1 MARFSYKAVSA
12 SGDVI
17 EGEMDARDRAAA
29 IDQIHALGHV
39 PIRADQVGAGSPR
52 RRFGFEALIGGNIS
66 RHDIAIFTQELATLL
81 TAGLPLE
88 RALEIV
94 ADVSDRESVQR
105 LVKRLLE
112 SVRGGTSLADAM
124 AAQQNVFSRTY
135 LSTVRAGEVGAALD
149 VVLVRLSDFMEKSQQ
164 LRETVKSALIYPII
178 LLITT
183 GFSMAV
189 VLTVIVPEFKPMF
202 EDAGAAL
209 PLSAKLLIKVSDGL
223 QQYGL
228 LIVLGAIV
236 LFILCRRAL
245 QNPRGRNHWDR
256 WLLHAPLIGDLV
268 TKVEVA
274 RFSRTMGTLL
284 GNGVDLLTCISVAQE
299 SIANTTIARAID
311 QLIPSLKEGRGMSA
325 PLIEAAVFPRLAAH
339 LVRVGEES
347 GQLEEMMVKVADIF
361 DQEVQLSINRMMA
374 VLVPALTIVLGV
386 FVAGII
392 LTILSAIMSVYD
404 LPF

>member
-1 MARFSYKAVSA
+1 MARFEYKAVSA

-17 EGEMDARDRAAA
+17 EGVIDAENRAGA
-29 IDQIHALGHV
+29 IEQLRTLGHV
-39 PIRADQVGAGSPR
+39 PIRANEVGAHSSPR
-52 RRFGFEALIGGNIS
+52 GFGFDALRGRQVS
-66 RHDIAIFTQELATLL
+66 RQDVVIFTRELAILL

-94 ADVSDRESVQR
+94 TDISDRQPVQNF
-105 LVKRLLE
+105 VKRLLE

-135 LSTVRAGEVGAALD
+135 LSTVHAGEVGAALD

-189 VLTVIVPEFKPMF
+189 VLTVIVPEFRPLF

-209 PLSAKLLIKVSDGL
+209 PLSAKLLVTLSDGL
-223 QQYGL
+223 RQYGL
-228 LIVLGAIV
+228 LIVLGAVV
-236 LFILCRRAL
+236 LFFLFRRAL
-245 QNPRGRNHWDR
+245 QTPRGRNHWDR
-256 WLLHAPLIGDLV
+256 WLLHTPLIGDLV

-374 VLVPALTIVLGV
+374 VLVPALTIALGL

>member
-1 MARFSYKAVSA
+1 MARFEYKAVSA

-17 EGEMDARDRAAA
+17 EGEMDAQDQAGA
-29 IDQIHALGHV
+29 IEQIHALGHV
-39 PIRADQVGAGSPR
+39 PIRADEVGAGSPR
-52 RRFGFEALIGGNIS
+52 RRSGLEAFIGRKVS
-66 RHDIAIFTQELATLL
+66 RHDVAIFTRELAILL

-94 ADVSDRESVQR
+94 TDVSDRESVQR

-124 AAQQNVFSRTY
+124 ATQQNIFSRTY
-135 LSTVRAGEVGAALD
+135 ISTVHAGEVGAALD
-149 VVLVRLSDFMEKSQQ
+149 VVLVRLADFMEKSQQ
-164 LRETVKSALIYPII
+164 LRETVKSALIYPVI
-178 LLITT
+178 LLVMT
-183 GFSMAV
+183 GLSIV
-189 VLTVIVPEFKPMF
+189 VLLTVVLPEFKPLF

-209 PLSAKLLIKVSDGL
+209 PLSAAVLINFGDAL

-228 LIVLGAIV
+228 LIVLGAII
-236 LFILCRRAL
+236 LFVPFRRSL
-245 QNPRGRNHWDR
+245 RNPRSRIRWDR
-256 WLLHAPLIGDLV
+256 WLLHAPLVGDLV

-284 GNGVDLLTCISVAQE
+284 GNGVELLTAISVAQE
-299 SIANTTIARAID
+299 SIGNTAIARAID

-339 LVRVGEES
+339 LIRVGEES

-361 DQEVQLSINRMMA
+361 DREVQLSVDRMMA
-374 VLVPALTIVLGV
+374 VLVPALTIVLGLL
-386 FVAGII
+386 VAGII

>member
-112 SVRGGTSLADAM
+112 SVRGGTTLADAM

-135 LSTVRAGEVGAALD
+135 ISTVHAGEVGAALD
-149 VVLVRLSDFMEKSQQ
+149 VVLVRLADFMEKSQQ
-164 LRETVKSALIYPII
+164 LRETVKSALIYPVI
-178 LLITT
+178 LLVMT
-183 GFSMAV
+183 GLSIV
-189 VLTVIVPEFKPMF
+189 VLLTVVLPEFTPLF

-209 PLSAKLLIKVSDGL
+209 PLSAAVMITVGDVLR
-223 QQYGL
+223 QYGWL
-228 LIVLGAIV
+228 MVLGAII
-236 LFILCRRAL
+236 LFVPFRRSL
-245 QNPRGRNHWDR
+245 GNPRSRVRWDR

-284 GNGVDLLTCISVAQE
+284 GNGVELLAAIAVARE
-299 SIANTTIARAID
+299 SIGNLAIARAID
-311 QLIPSLKEGRGMSA
+311 KLIPSLKEGRGMSA

-339 LVRVGEES
+339 LIRVGEES

-361 DQEVQLSINRMMA
+361 DREVQMSVDRMMA
-374 VLVPALTIVLGV
+374 VLVPALTVVLGLL
-386 FVAGII
+386 VAGIV
-392 LTILSAIMSVYD
+392 LTIMSAIMSVYD

>member
-1 MARFSYKAVSA
+1 MARFEYKAVSA

-17 EGEMDARDRAAA
+17 EGVIDAHNQAGA
-29 IDQIHALGHV
+29 IEQLRTLGHV
-39 PIRADQVGAGSPR
+39 PIRANEVGGRSSPR
-52 RRFGFEALIGGNIS
+52 RYGFGTLKGRQVS
-66 RHDIAIFTQELATLL
+66 RQDVAIFTRELAILL

-94 ADVSDRESVQR
+94 TDISDREPVQR

-164 LRETVKSALIYPII
+164 LRETIKSALIYPVI

-183 GFSMAV
+183 GVSMAI

-228 LIVLGAIV
+228 FIVLGAIA
-236 LFILCRRAL
+236 LFFLGRRAL
-245 QNPRGRNHWDR
+245 QSPRGRNHWDR
-256 WLLHAPLIGDLV
+256 WLLHLPLIGDLV
-268 TKVEVA
+268 AKVEVA

>member
-1 MARFSYKAVSA
+1 MARFEYKAVSA

-17 EGEMDARDRAAA
+17 EGEMDAQDQAGA
-29 IDQIHALGHV
+29 IEQIHALGHV
-39 PIRADQVGAGSPR
+39 PIRADEVGAGSPR
-52 RRFGFEALIGGNIS
+52 RRSGLEALIGRKVS
-66 RHDIAIFTQELATLL
+66 RHDVAIFTRELAILL

-94 ADVSDRESVQR
+94 TDVSDRESVQR

-124 AAQQNVFSRTY
+124 ATQQNIFSRTY
-135 LSTVRAGEVGAALD
+135 ISTVHAGEVGAALD
-149 VVLVRLSDFMEKSQQ
+149 VVLVRLADFMEKSQQ
-164 LRETVKSALIYPII
+164 LRETVKSALIYPVI
-178 LLITT
+178 LLVMT
-183 GFSMAV
+183 GLSIV
-189 VLTVIVPEFKPMF
+189 VLLTVVLPEFKPLF

-209 PLSAKLLIKVSDGL
+209 PLSAAVLINFGDAL

-228 LIVLGAIV
+228 LIVLGAII
-236 LFILCRRAL
+236 LFVPFRRSL
-245 QNPRGRNHWDR
+245 RTPRSRIRWDR
-256 WLLHAPLIGDLV
+256 WLLHAPLVGDLV

-284 GNGVDLLTCISVAQE
+284 GNGVELLTAISVAQE
-299 SIANTTIARAID
+299 SIGNTAIARAID

-339 LVRVGEES
+339 LIRVGEES

-361 DQEVQLSINRMMA
+361 DREVQLSVDRMMA
-374 VLVPALTIVLGV
+374 VLVPALTIVLGLL
-386 FVAGII
+386 VAGII